1 MIHNER
7 VGLETVTSGR
17 CLEDWIGYEEPRMS
31 TVNNSV
37 TAALMKRWGNGA
49 MLVSDSKDGREEPH
63 WPDGTGR
70 GGALEGLNTQWG
82 MGKREGG

>member
-1 MIHNER
+1 
-7 VGLETVTSGR
+7 
-17 CLEDWIGYEEPRMS
+17 
-31 TVNNSV
+31 
-37 TAALMKRWGNGA
+37 MKRWGNGA

-82 MGKREGG
+82 IGGGAGG